1 MFRVFWFWTMHTDW
15 VPNKTHATSTT
26 SRWITVYLRADD
38 KLCNICSHRSQ
49 PRVPILGRPG
59 RSIRRSWARP
69 ATSSPAAA
77 PSRHSKRPS
86 QTHPSTQT
94 ICPSRS
100 SRSILIR
107 VPCRPN
113 KKNSTVKTDQN
124 QLNKKST
131 HQKSIHQNV
140 NFTTFELNKSQLNKW
155 PIQQMPIHQSVNST
169 SQQKSPE

>member
-1 MFRVFWFWTMHTDW
+1 MVHNHNTRNLYF
-15 VPNKTHATSTT
+15 
-26 SRWITVYLRADD
+26 RADD

-69 ATSSPAAA
+69 ATSSPTAAPA

-107 VPCRPN
+107 DPWRANNCQLNYRAFEQQSIELTIESVAFAWQATPTSRWTGTASN
-113 KKNSTVKTDQN
+113 TTNSTKTSTTSLKPVTPPTRN
-124 QLNKKST
+124 NNKNRT
-131 HQKSIHQNV
+131 
-140 NFTTFELNKSQLNKW
+140 W
-155 PIQQMPIHQSVNST
+155 T
-169 SQQKSPE
+169 S